1 MKQRTRSRFGINA
14 TQGSEAMG
22 SETLRSATILSS
34 VSIAS
39 FVETR
44 PCAWRVART
53 LQKTPGCYYR
63 KRKNATRCVTFE
75 LKDHPWLL
83 ARS

>member
-44 PCAWRVART
+44 PCVWRVART
-53 LQKTPGCYYR
+53 LQKRHSVSPS
-63 KRKNATRCVTFE
+63 

-83 ARS
+83 RSVLPN